1 MLFQELQQ
9 YLLAYSLFIPRL
21 LGCFTTLP
29 ILSKKLL
36 ATVLNVKIMEKRDG
50 TTHSI
55 LRSF

>member
-1 MLFQELQQ
+1 M
-9 YLLAYSLFIPRL
+9 AVDIIRIPPAH
-21 LGCFTTLP
+21 TAKTDWY
-29 ILSKKLL
+29 L